1 MSVLPGQCPLPLT
14 HPTEQCLHTQSHTT
28 HTVILIIHT
37 LLQHTCIS
45 CNHTYTAT
53 HVPITHTIHSPPIQ
67 RTIYMATPPH
77 TIHTRSY
84 TLTPHSLTGTHCPLC
99 PTAPHT
105 VPSTGPICAYVSRC
119 SLSHSDSFRV
129 PTDTDGK

>member
-28 HTVILIIHT
+28 HTVILTIHT
-37 LLQHTCIS
+37 QSLLQHTCIS

-53 HVPITHTIHSPPIQ
+53 HVPITHHTQPSHTKPSHTKNHIHGHTTTHHTHTQLYAHTTQSHRHTLPPL
-67 RTIYMATPPH
+67 P
-77 TIHTRSY
+77 
-84 TLTPHSLTGTHCPLC
+84 HCP
-99 PTAPHT
+99 
-105 VPSTGPICAYVSRC
+105 PICAYVSRC
-119 SLSHSDSFRV
+119 SLSRTDSFRV